1 MEMKQV
7 YRYLI
12 LALLPGFI
20 ACSKGGS
27 LTLEHPEPSI
37 GTGRAQ
43 TFFTTSLGGHS
54 MVIEQGK
61 TKATGYHGW
70 VGMNAVTQTSLSSG
84 TGHKVLQDHAP
95 PQ

>member
-1 MEMKQV
+1 MKL
-7 YRYLI
+7 YRFLV

-27 LTLEHPEPSI
+27 LTLEHPITGIRDGRS
-37 GTGRAQ
+37 GTFA
-43 TFFTTSLGGHS
+43 TTSLGGHS

-70 VGMNAVTQTSLSSG
+70 VGLNAVTQTRLSSA

-95 PQ
+95 PE